1 MVIITEKFKPS
12 PSLYTCIL
20 MRRWL
25 VNNLWWLIMPV
36 TLFLGLGIFLN
47 ASYFYVALI
56 YLFCVAP
63 MSQALV
69 YFNYVLHPDTI
80 VNIFEQQWRFSE
92 QSAAVTYYPTVTVH
106 DETVNPL
113 TDSSV
118 VDAAK
123 ITRVNISGGN
133 LVMTLNNDYKIYV
146 IPLSSLTAPDDLSK
160 IFKFYETVY

>member
-12 PSLYTCIL
+12 PGLYTGIL

-36 TLFLGLGIFLN
+36 TLFFVLGIFLN
-47 ASYFYVALI
+47 STYFYVALI

-63 MSQALV
+63 ISQALV
-69 YFNYVLHPDTI
+69 YFNYALHHDTV
-80 VNIFEQQWRFSE
+80 VNTFEQQWSFSE
-92 QSAAVTYYPTVTVH
+92 QSAAVTYYPTVTPQ

-113 TDSSV
+113 IDSAV

-123 ITRVNISGGN
+123 ITRMNITGGN

-146 IPLSSLTAPDDLSK
+146 IPLSSLTAPDDLNK
-160 IFKFYETVY
+160 IFRFYETVY